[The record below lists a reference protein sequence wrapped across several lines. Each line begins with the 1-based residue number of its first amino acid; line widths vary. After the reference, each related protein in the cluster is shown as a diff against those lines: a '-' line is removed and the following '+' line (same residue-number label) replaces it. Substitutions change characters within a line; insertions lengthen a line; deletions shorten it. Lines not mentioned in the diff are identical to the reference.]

1 VNARCAPRPY
11 VWRKLASAKWE
22 DAWIER
28 LAFVRDRLAV
38 TIAGGARMMRLEA
51 FALRRGEAQQLVRA
65 FGGTMEKQ
73 RAGLPLGTNASRRAP
88 IAIRGKL
95 LVVSAPEKSRVGA
108 RKGKN
113 GQHRP
118 RVLHIPA
125 EMAFGTGDHATTAS
139 CLRLVADVSDELAGN
154 AWDLLDLGTG
164 SGILAIAARMLGA
177 RSVEACD
184 FDPAAVRIAR
194 ENVRRNRL
202 DRVTVVRFDLRA
214 WQPKRTWDVITAN
227 LYSELLIEVLPRIRR
242 AIARNG
248 TLVFSG
254 ILRTQEKSVLAAL
267 RAAQFKVVQTIRR
280 GKWIAGRARGHH
292 S

>member
-1 VNARCAPRPY
+1 
-11 VWRKLASAKWE
+11 WRKLASAKWE
-22 DAWIER
+22 DAWMER

-65 FGGTMEKQ
+65 FGGTMVRQ
-73 RAGLPLGTNASRRAP
+73 RAPLPRRTEALRRAP

-95 LVVSAPEKSRVGA
+95 LIVSTRVASPE
-108 RKGKN
+108 RKGT
-113 GQHRP
+113 RRRA
-118 RVLHIPA
+118 RVIYIPA

-139 CLRLVADVSDELAGN
+139 CLRLIADLSAEFAGEP
-154 AWDLLDLGTG
+154 WELLDLGTG

-177 RSVEACD
+177 RFVKACD

-194 ENVRRNRL
+194 ANVRRNQV
-202 DRVTVVRFDLRA
+202 DRVTVVRVDVRA
-214 WQPKRTWDVITAN
+214 WRPERTWDVITAN

-248 TLVFSG
+248 TFVFSG
-254 ILRTQEKSVLAAL
+254 ILRTQEKPVLAAL
-267 RAAQFKVVQTIRR
+267 RAAQFKLVQMIRS
-280 GKWIAGRARGHH
+280 GKWIAGRAR